1 MRIVRVFRQVADIV
15 TSYWITDHSL
25 GAKMSNTFE
34 QKCDKLINQI
44 NKQQNILDLILD
56 NNAQLNV
63 ITSSQTQDIAKISDS
78 NKKLLHK
85 LETRE
90 FEIAIVGL
98 EKAGK
103 STFANALIENNVLP
117 SAPERCTF
125 TSTRLVNGKDKA
137 LIEFYTE
144 DEFDAIFINLLEE
157 IEFPNIDSQT
167 SYKTFNLHEFET
179 YFSHLEQNN
188 SNLYKS
194 HIGKTDEEIKDIL
207 EYRQNLILTGETQEF
222 SGDELNT
229 EDFQSYI
236 KGQKTKNGT
245 DTSRPRSVKNLAIE
259 SSKLQQLKNAIIYDV
274 PGFDSPTK
282 IHIRQTAERLKQA
295 DAIILVTNVGR
306 NPSIQGT
313 SLSVINNNID
323 ADGIPLKDKLFV
335 FGNQLDTANSHE
347 QALSN
352 EQILIKDVKKY
363 KIGEEKRIFVGSA
376 LKHLVDKN
384 IPADNY
390 QENFPIEAGVTELRN
405 GLIDYYENER
415 FDILNRKIDKNQ
427 KLLTS
432 IFEEVLK
439 EAKDSIQVNFSED
452 SEKARITRTEY
463 NLIEAGIENKL
474 NKLKTVLKNE
484 VYEERFFSSNFKLRI
499 ASAEYFKPITN
510 DDIEQAQINADDSI
524 TQDIP
529 IQRMN
534 HNLRKALH
542 SKFLQEFSQLI
553 KILTDEKTKDIE
565 IRILRAFTE
574 AITNDDKISG
584 VYEQIESQ
592 CRALIQKTTHDIAH
606 NDDRFDYLIERFS
619 RDIFDILIA
628 YPLGSPDRKDKFD
641 KAKQEFFY
649 LDHFYGKERTSGT
662 LVNLI
667 LTQKTSSM
675 LAKISDINTLISG
688 VARIAGTIKGTTPQ
702 LEALMEL
709 QKYFSTHKINTS
721 ISITGI
727 EVTEIAKDIK
737 ISNNK
742 EDLLTEINTDID
754 NLRKI
759 LSIAVVPA
767 INLELAF
774 LNGVD
779 KQIKRLISA
788 KQDKGTKYSIIF
800 DQFISDIVP
809 ITKKSEFDNI
819 NERIERHELKIALVG
834 QMKDYVAR

>member
-1 MRIVRVFRQVADIV
+1 
-15 TSYWITDHSL
+15 
-25 GAKMSNTFE
+25 MSNTFE

-56 NNAQLNV
+56 NNAQLDV
-63 ITSSQTQDIAKISDS
+63 ITSKQTQDIAKISAS

-125 TSTRLVNGKDKA
+125 TSTRLVSGKDKA

-144 DEFDAIFINLLEE
+144 AEFDSIFVNLLEE
-157 IEFPNIDSQT
+157 IEFPNIDDQT
-167 SYKTFNLHEFET
+167 SYKTFNLQDFET
-179 YFSHLEQNN
+179 YFAQLEQNN
-188 SNLYKS
+188 PNLYKS

-207 EYRQNLILTGETQEF
+207 EYRQNLILTGETKEF
-222 SGDELNT
+222 LGDALNT
-229 EDFQSYI
+229 DDFQSYI
-236 KGQKTKNGT
+236 KGQKTTDGT

-313 SLSVINNNID
+313 SLSVINNNTD

-363 KIGEEKRIFVGSA
+363 KIGEDKRIFVGSA
-376 LKHLVDKN
+376 LKHLVDKG
-384 IPADNY
+384 IKTDNY
-390 QENFPIEAGVTELRN
+390 QEHFSVKAGVTELRA
-405 GLIDYYENER
+405 GLIEYYENER
-415 FDILNRKIDKNQ
+415 FDILNRKIDKNN

-432 IFEEVLK
+432 IFEDVLK
-439 EAKDSIQVNFSED
+439 EAKDSIQVNFSVD
-452 SEKARITRTEY
+452 GEKARITRTEY
-463 NLIEAGIENKL
+463 NLIEVGIENKL
-474 NKLKTVLKNE
+474 NKLKVELKNQ
-484 VYEERFFSSNFKLRI
+484 VYKENFFSANFKLQI
-499 ASAEYFKPITN
+499 ASAKYFKPITN

-534 HNLRKALH
+534 HDLRKALH
-542 SKFLQEFSQLI
+542 SQFLQEFSQLI
-553 KILTDEKTKDIE
+553 KVLTDEKTKDIE

-574 AITNDDKISG
+574 AITQNDKISG
-584 VYEQIESQ
+584 VYEQIESE
-592 CRALIQKTTHDIAH
+592 CRTLIQKVTHDIAH
-606 NDDRFDYLIERFS
+606 NNDRFDYLIERFS
-619 RDIFDILIA
+619 RDVFDILIA
-628 YPLGSPDRKDKFD
+628 YPLGSIDRQNKFD
-641 KAKQEFFY
+641 KAKQEFLY
-649 LDHFYGKERTSGT
+649 LDHFYGKEHTSGN

-667 LTQKTSSM
+667 LAQRTHSM
-675 LAKISDINTLISG
+675 LDKVKDISTVINQI
-688 VARIAGTIKGTTPQ
+688 ARIAGNISGTNVQ
-702 LEALMEL
+702 LEALKEI
-709 QKYFSTHKINTS
+709 QKYFTTYQMNTS

-727 EVTEIAKDIK
+727 DVAEITKNIK
-737 ISNNK
+737 TSKNK
-742 EDLLTEINTDID
+742 EDLLTEINTDIE
-754 NLRKI
+754 NLRNI
-759 LSIAVVPA
+759 LSVAVIPA

-779 KQIKRLISA
+779 KQIKRLIAA
-788 KQDKGTKYSIIF
+788 KQDTGTKHSIIF

-819 NERIERHELKIALVG
+819 NERIERHELKLALIK
-834 QMKDYVAR
+834 QMKNYVTG